1 MARSTSR
8 RDVLKAGAACATA
21 IVVPAAAAADSIPST
36 ADVEG
41 ELGHRMPEEARKL
54 LKASLEANRKNA
66 TDRLKHRLPDCSE
79 PCFTYI
85 PTGAR
90 R

>member
-1 MARSTSR
+1 M
-8 RDVLKAGAACATA
+8 KAGAACAAA
-21 IVVPAAAAADSIPST
+21 IVVPAVAAADSLPST

-41 ELGHRMPEEARKL
+41 ELGHPMPEEARKL
-54 LKASLEANRKNA
+54 LKAALEANRKNGA
-66 TDRLKHRLPDCSE
+66 DRLKHRLPDCSE

-90 R
+90 H